1 MKKRVLIIAVIAIIA
16 MLGVLSVHKSTPTQP
31 SPNALTNF
39 DFEILYTA
47 AGFVPSIL
55 EVPMGSRVAF
65 RNTTDTPLWTAS
77 DPHPMHTD
85 YTEFDARMDYASDRV
100 YIFRFDKTG
109 TFGFH
114 NHERSIDRGV
124 IHVFD
129 PAHPAVNID
138 KTIENQRMERDKL
151 LAMFDA
157 HNTNSIFKIVDT
169 IQADPVLS
177 LNCHDIA
184 HDLGH
189 RAYELYGFSEAMAFN
204 NPNHVGHALVQYIC
218 AGGYMHGILEELS
231 LQQPEF
237 KTQPGIMCATIPD
250 DARASCFHGI
260 GHVFMFANSRDVPSS
275 LAGCRSLDR
284 STDTYRCFEGVWMEM
299 FWGNT
304 AHVATSSLGWDLKKP
319 MAPCIST
326 EADAKPTC
334 FLYST
339 FGYLRT
345 HPKDYSGA
353 VQMCTQ
359 SDLTKTDTEFC
370 LKGLGI
376 TMMSK
381 FKGQHL
387 EGSEIFVEGLS
398 DEQKRAF
405 YQGVMGYA
413 RLSGLNEE
421 KLANSCDLLKYD
433 KDVCIA
439 VLKDSK

>member
-1 MKKRVLIIAVIAIIA
+1 
-16 MLGVLSVHKSTPTQP
+16 
-31 SPNALTNF
+31 
-39 DFEILYTA
+39 
-47 AGFVPSIL
+47 
-55 EVPMGSRVAF
+55 
-65 RNTTDTPLWTAS
+65 
-77 DPHPMHTD
+77 
-85 YTEFDARMDYASDRV
+85 
-100 YIFRFDKTG
+100 
-109 TFGFH
+109 
-114 NHERSIDRGV
+114 
-124 IHVFD
+124 
-129 PAHPAVNID
+129 
-138 KTIENQRMERDKL
+138 
-151 LAMFDA
+151 
-157 HNTNSIFKIVDT
+157 
-169 IQADPVLS
+169 
-177 LNCHDIA
+177 
-184 HDLGH
+184 
-189 RAYELYGFSEAMAFN
+189 
-204 NPNHVGHALVQYIC
+204 
-218 AGGYMHGILEELS
+218 
-231 LQQPEF
+231 
-237 KTQPGIMCATIPD
+237 
-250 DARASCFHGI
+250 
-260 GHVFMFANSRDVPSS
+260 MFANSRDVPSS